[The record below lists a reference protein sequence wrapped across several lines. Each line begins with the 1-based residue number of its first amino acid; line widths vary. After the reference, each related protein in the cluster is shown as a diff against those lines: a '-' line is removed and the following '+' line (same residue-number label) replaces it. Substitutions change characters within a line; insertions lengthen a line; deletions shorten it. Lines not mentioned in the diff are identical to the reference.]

1 MNGVTLLAA
10 ANGAQDLAT
19 SIVSAFAEET
29 SDLFRNPVYLALGAL
44 IGAAVGINMVIT
56 SIVTIRGSKT
66 AAIKV
71 V

>member
-29 SDLFRNPVYLALGAL
+29 TDLFRNPVYLALGAL